1 MLLLIVFFLGMYSYH
16 NETIRDFIFSVKNVK
31 NLSYS
36 NYQDGKNASPN
47 EINLLIPDSSQQVLN
62 DCQSRAM
69 DAGILRDENKIE
81 VPAQLVFSKD
91 TFNIKMRLKGDY
103 SDHWSTEKWS
113 YRIKMSGDDRLM
125 GMKSFAIQSPETRG
139 FLNEWYFHKLMKKE
153 GLIALRYSFAT
164 LKENGKDKGVYA
176 IEESFDKQLI
186 ELNNRREAPILKL
199 DESILIDKSILNK
212 NDTYSQENL
221 FLMAKVDV
229 FKSKR
234 TLKNPILFDQYK
246 KGKYLINGLRT
257 KTVSLENAVD
267 IDKAA
272 KLFAIA
278 DLTGGHH
285 CLRWKNVRFYFNPV
299 IGKLELIGFDSNSG
313 HMISDIYYNRWYNDH
328 IGEFEVKV
336 WKDIFFEN
344 EHFVNTYFKY
354 LRKYSQEEFLQN
366 FHEETS
372 GERELY
378 LTYMYKENSS
388 YKFFIDHYTSNA
400 SVIRNKL
407 KEFEST
413 EEPEFH
419 KYFVNVTSN
428 RTITQGLTKL
438 ELNLNNNSYEELI
451 VFGAFDTSETKI
463 SSDQNITI
471 DGRGLNQRVNEN
483 KFELNLINAIDSN
496 QIKLKRNDNRWVHRK
511 IKVGYSFVGQT
522 DTFYTKIESYYDCHL
537 NLNHKTDFEDIIA
550 YNDEDKT
557 ARISKG
563 NYQIANDIEIK
574 PNYSLHIEAGTQMD
588 LINNSVLA
596 VNAHCEMMGTEAEPI
611 IISSSDSSGSFLVY
625 QSSNRS
631 KVNYTIFNALSECH
645 SGKWH
650 HSGSVNFYE
659 ADVDL
664 DNVTFSNNSSEDALN
679 VIRSKFTLSNSNFEH
694 IYSDAFD
701 GDFCQGKLT
710 NLTFNDIGN
719 DGIDFSGSIIE
730 VENLVISN
738 VGDKGV
744 SAGEMSSIRGEKIS
758 VLNAELGLVS
768 KDLSSVIL
776 DDVKLDNVRVGYTAF
791 KKKEMFGPAKIELNN
806 YKTTNI
812 EEDFFLENQSRA
824 EIDGITIEPN
834 HADVTS
840 LLYGNQFG
848 KSSK

>member
-1 MLLLIVFFLGMYSYH
+1 MYSYH
-16 NETIRDFIFSVKNVK
+16 NETIREFIFSAKNIK

-36 NYQDGKNASPN
+36 NYQDGKNASPK
-47 EINLLIPDSSQQVLN
+47 EINLLISDSSQQVLN
-62 DCQSRAM
+62 DCQARAM

-81 VPAQLVFSKD
+81 VPAQLVYSKD

-139 FLNEWYFHKLMKKE
+139 FLNEWYFHKLMKRE

-164 LKENGKDKGVYA
+164 LKENGKEKGVYA

-199 DESILIDKSILNK
+199 DESILIDKSIINK

-246 KGKYLINGLRT
+246 KGKSLINGLRE
-257 KTVSLENAVD
+257 KTISLENAVD

-328 IGEFEVKV
+328 IGEFEVKI

-344 EHFVNTYFKY
+344 EHFVNTYFEY
-354 LRKYSQEEFLQN
+354 LKRYSQEEFLEN
-366 FHEETS
+366 FHDEIS
-372 GERELY
+372 GEREMN

-388 YKFFIDHYTSNA
+388 YKFFIDHYVSNA
-400 SVIRNKL
+400 SVIRSKL
-407 KEFEST
+407 KEFEKT
-413 EEPEFH
+413 EEAVFD
-419 KYFVNVTSN
+419 KYFVNVMANETV
-428 RTITQGLTKL
+428 TEGAQQLKLTLK
-438 ELNLNNNSYEELI
+438 NNSYEELI
-451 VFGAFDTSETKI
+451 LFGAFDTSETKI
-463 SSDQNITI
+463 SSDPDIKI
-471 DGRGLNQRVNEN
+471 AGRKLNQNAIEN
-483 KFELNLINAIDSN
+483 KFELNLITVIDTN
-496 QIKLKRNDNRWVHRK
+496 QIKLKRNDNRWVHKK
-511 IKVGYSFVGQT
+511 IKVGFSFVGQT
-522 DTFYTKIESYYDCHL
+522 DTFYTKIESFYDPQL
-537 NLNHKTDFEDIIA
+537 NLDAISKKDEIVT
-550 YNDEDKT
+550 YNQEDKT
-557 ARISKG
+557 ALISKG
-563 NYQIANDIEIK
+563 SYQVSQDIEIK
-574 PNYSLHIEAGTQMD
+574 PNYSLYIEAGTQIN
-588 LINNSVLA
+588 LINKSVLA
-596 VNAHCEMMGTEAEPI
+596 VNAKCELMGTEESPI

-625 QSSNRS
+625 QSAERS
-631 KVNYTIFNALSECH
+631 EVNYTIFNALSECH

-659 ADVDL
+659 ANVDL
-664 DNVTFSNNSSEDALN
+664 DNVTFSNNTSEDALN
-679 VIRSKFTLSNSNFEH
+679 IIRSEFTLSNSNFEN

-701 GDFCQGKLT
+701 GDFCKGKLS
-710 NLTFNDIGN
+710 NLTFRNIGN

-730 VENLVISN
+730 VDNLIIEN

-744 SAGEMSSIRGEKIS
+744 SAGEMSSIQGQKVT

-768 KDLSSVIL
+768 KDLSYVNLSEVR
-776 DDVKLDNVRVGYTAF
+776 LDNVRVGYTAF
-791 KKKEMFGPAKIELNN
+791 KKKEMFGPAKIELTDYN
-806 YKTTNI
+806 TTNI
-812 EEDFFLENQSRA
+812 EEAFFLENESRA
-824 EIDGITIEPN
+824 QVDGVTIKPN
-834 HADVTS
+834 HPDVTS